1 MISSAKMHKAEGILR
16 RLQPFRHCVETIIGN
31 LLSSDAAVSSP
42 LTAVRPTVNRAAIV
56 VLGSD
61 DGLCG
66 AYNVNIFKALL
77 QTIADLRSQAG
88 NNVRIDIIPVGKKM
102 AAAVSKIC
110 ASDPN
115 LTFAPA
121 EGIDSKSDG
130 DAVKGLAMTLEQR
143 FLDGDLDKVLL
154 QYVHYISAGKQRQ
167 TCDAYLPLSQDT
179 LAATGEKKATG
190 RPYLFEPDAHTIF
203 GTVLPMYL
211 LSVMQEAF
219 AENRASEQAAR
230 VMAMQSAN
238 DNAQKLLEQLQLEY
252 NKLRQ
257 QSITTELLDIVG
269 GQARD

>member
-1 MISSAKMHKAEGILR
+1 M
-16 RLQPFRHCVETIIGN
+16 ETIIGN

-42 LTAVRPTVNRAAIV
+42 LTASRATISHAAIV

-66 AYNVNIFKALL
+66 AYNVNIFKSLL
-77 QTIADLRSQAG
+77 QTIADLRSEAG
-88 NNVRIDIIPVGKKM
+88 DSVQIDIIPVGRKM
-102 AAAVSKIC
+102 ASAVSKIC
-110 ASDPN
+110 ASD
-115 LTFAPA
+115 A
-121 EGIDSKSDG
+121 SDLCG
-130 DAVKGLAMTLEQR
+130 SRRHRFKERWRRCENLAMALEQR
-143 FLDGDLDKVLL
+143 FLNAELDKVLL

-167 TCDAYLPLSQDT
+167 TCDTYLPLSQDS

-257 QSITTELLDIVG
+257 QSITNELLDIVG

>member
-1 MISSAKMHKAEGILR
+1 MLFRSKAEGILR

-31 LLSSDAAVSSP
+31 LLSSDAAVSSQ

-66 AYNVNIFKALL
+66 AYNVNIFKSLL

-102 AAAVSKIC
+102 GAAVSKIC

-167 TCDAYLPLSQDT
+167 TCDADR
-179 LAATGEKKATG
+179 K
-190 RPYLFEPDAHTIF
+190 
-203 GTVLPMYL
+203 
-211 LSVMQEAF
+211 SV
-219 AENRASEQAAR
+219 
-230 VMAMQSAN
+230 V
-238 DNAQKLLEQLQLEY
+238 
-252 NKLRQ
+252 
-257 QSITTELLDIVG
+257 
-269 GQARD
+269 